1 MKHNVTFSMGG
12 IHPPQSK
19 HTAHCGIDKAD
30 LPKTAVVM
38 LSQHIGA
45 AARPIVKPGDKVSRG
60 QLLAEPASA
69 ISAAV
74 HSPITGTVKSI
85 GATVT
90 INGYSGD
97 AITITATDEQ
107 HEADEQQRR
116 LPPDNSPDASAIA
129 SLTATEVI
137 DRIRAAGVVGLGG
150 ATFPSSPKTS
160 LARESHTDILIING
174 CECEPYLTCDDALMQ
189 TYPHTIAAGVEI
201 LRRAIEARHAVI
213 AIENNKPDAIAAITA
228 AISKYSEIRVQA
240 LRTKYPQGGEKQL
253 VEAVSGRCI
262 PSGELPTAVGVVVH
276 NVATAYAVSR
286 AVLDKQPL
294 IERVITISNNT
305 GEPRGNYLAAIGT
318 PITELPGITPAEGDK
333 VICGGPMMGRAV
345 TSLQATV
352 TKGSSGFLVLR
363 EARKPQA
370 QACIRCSRCVSACPM
385 GLEPYLLSVY
395 GKQHMADE
403 AEAAYVTDCIECG
416 SCSYICPSHR
426 PLLDYIRL
434 AKGEVKARQRARNSA
449 SKK

>member
-1 MKHNVTFSMGG
+1 MGG

-19 HTAHCGIDKAD
+19 LTAHSAIAIAD

-45 AARPIVKPGDKVSRG
+45 PARPIVKPGDTVSRG
-60 QLLAEPASA
+60 GLIAEPSSA

-85 GATVT
+85 GAAVT
-90 INGYSGD
+90 ISGYSGE
-97 AITITATDEQ
+97 AITIVANDEQ
-107 HEADEQQRR
+107 HADDEAHRR
-116 LPPDNSPDASAIA
+116 LPPDSIPDIA
-129 SLTATEVI
+129 ALTGLTATEVI
-137 DRIRAAGVVGLGG
+137 ERIRAAGVVGLGG

-160 LARESHTDILIING
+160 LARECHTDILIING

-189 TYPHTIAAGVEI
+189 AYPHTIAAGVEI
-201 LRRAIEARHAVI
+201 LRRAIEASHAVI
-213 AIENNKPDAIAAITA
+213 AIEDNKPDAIAAITA

-305 GEPRGNYLAAIGT
+305 GEPGGNYLAAIGT
-318 PITELPGITPAEGDK
+318 PIAELPGITPADGDK

-352 TKGSSGFLVLR
+352 TKGSSGYLVLR
-363 EARKPQA
+363 DARRAAVLP
-370 QACIRCSRCVSACPM
+370 CIRCSRCVSACPM

-395 GKQHMADE
+395 GKRHMSSE

-434 AKGEVKARQRARNSA
+434 AKGEVKALQRARNSA

>member
-1 MKHNVTFSMGG
+1 M
-12 IHPPQSK
+12 
-19 HTAHCGIDKAD
+19 
-30 LPKTAVVM
+30 
-38 LSQHIGA
+38 
-45 AARPIVKPGDKVSRG
+45 
-60 QLLAEPASA
+60 
-69 ISAAV
+69 
-74 HSPITGTVKSI
+74 
-85 GATVT
+85 
-90 INGYSGD
+90 
-97 AITITATDEQ
+97 
-107 HEADEQQRR
+107 
-116 LPPDNSPDASAIA
+116 
-129 SLTATEVI
+129 
-137 DRIRAAGVVGLGG
+137 
-150 ATFPSSPKTS
+150 
-160 LARESHTDILIING
+160 
-174 CECEPYLTCDDALMQ
+174 
-189 TYPHTIAAGVEI
+189 
-201 LRRAIEARHAVI
+201 
-213 AIENNKPDAIAAITA
+213 
-228 AISKYSEIRVQA
+228 
-240 LRTKYPQGGEKQL
+240 
-253 VEAVSGRCI
+253 
-262 PSGELPTAVGVVVH
+262 GVVVH

-318 PITELPGITPAEGDK
+318 PIAELPGITPAEGDK